1 MEEGRSAQHESEMGA
16 VLGDHEGKKSHHIGK
31 AFASAH
37 GKDHQGGLGGVQAG
51 PSAGPENNDAAG
63 EFGSM

>member
-1 MEEGRSAQHESEMGA
+1 MEEGRNAVRESEAGA
-16 VLGDHEGKKSHHIGK
+16 VLGDHDGKKAHHIGK

-51 PSAGPENNDAAG
+51 PMPGPENNDSAP
-63 EFGSM
+63 EFGSL